1 LAALLSLFLLPGA
14 SAAPQAA
21 VSVRL
26 LDGGGLS
33 LDEYRG
39 DKPLL
44 LKFWASW
51 CGVCLEQMP
60 AYNDLHAR
68 YGDRV
73 QFLSVNA
80 AINDPLE
87 QARAT
92 VEKHE
97 LKMPVAYDESG
108 QLWDRFDV
116 IATPMYV
123 LLDRGGAVVFAHYL
137 HDENL
142 EHALEAAIASR
153 APESAGLEPDR
164 APRTPTDIDGQPFD
178 LEADD
183 NETLVVYHFATW
195 CETYLRETDPER
207 IPRCREFRE
216 SIDRLA
222 ARNLPL
228 LRIIGFAT
236 SNGID
241 AESVRQYR
249 EQHGIDHQLVYDRA
263 ETFAA
268 RFGVRD
274 FPYLV
279 VVRDGAVVHSSD
291 RLDPALLR
299 DLASR

>member
-1 LAALLSLFLLPGA
+1 M
-14 SAAPQAA
+14 
-21 VSVRL
+21 
-26 LDGGGLS
+26 
-33 LDEYRG
+33 
-39 DKPLL
+39 

-51 CGVCLEQMP
+51 CSVCLQQMP
-60 AYNDLHAR
+60 AYNELHAR

-92 VEKHE
+92 AGKHA

-108 QLWDRFDV
+108 KLWDRFDV
-116 IATPMYV
+116 IGTPMYV
-123 LLDRGGAVVFAHYL
+123 LVDRDGAVVFTHYL
-137 HDENL
+137 HDESL
-142 EHALEAAIASR
+142 ELALDAVLASR
-153 APESAGLEPDR
+153 APETAGLEHDSAHR
-164 APRTPTDIDGQPFD
+164 APADIDGQPFD
-178 LEADD
+178 LEPAD

-195 CETYLRETDPER
+195 CETYLRETDPDR
-207 IPRCREFRE
+207 VPQCREFRE
-216 SIDRLA
+216 GIARLA
-222 ARNLPL
+222 ARSLPG

-236 SNGID
+236 RNGID
-241 AESVRQYR
+241 PQSVRQYR
-249 EQHGIDHQLVYDRA
+249 EQRGIDHQLVYDA
-263 ETFAA
+263 AGTFAA